1 MLWTPPKRASGG
13 GRTASHLPTLTLGFD
28 HKGLLTSTVAAAR
41 DALSVKLS
49 GEVDVNGGKTPRA
62 RVELAYDLD

>member
-1 MLWTPPKRASGG
+1 MAR
-13 GRTASHLPTLTLGFD
+13 TLGSD
-28 HKGLLTSTVAAAR
+28 HTGLLTRTVTAAR